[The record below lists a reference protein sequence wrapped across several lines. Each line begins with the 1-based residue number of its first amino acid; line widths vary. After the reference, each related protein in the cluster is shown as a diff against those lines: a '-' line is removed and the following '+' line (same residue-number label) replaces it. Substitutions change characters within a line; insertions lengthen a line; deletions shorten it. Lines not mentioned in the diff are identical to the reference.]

1 MKKRIVIV
9 DDHASVRDMLACILR
24 REPDYEVVGEAGTGM
39 KALEVCEDQ
48 RPDLMILDLVLPELS
63 GTEVM
68 RRLGPGNPLL
78 RVLVYSGTFNHALV
92 IEALRCKPHGFVEK
106 SDTLDTLRQAISTV
120 ASGGSYFTQYAA
132 GFFKSA
138 HAAPCEE
145 CDLTAREREILQ
157 LVAEGQSNK
166 DISRRLGVAN
176 KTVENH
182 RAHLMGKLHIHDIAS
197 LTRYAVRHGIITV
210 E

>member
-24 REPDYEVVGEAGTGM
+24 REPAYEIVGEAGTGM
-39 KALEVCEDQ
+39 KALEICASQ
-48 RPDLMILDLVLPELS
+48 QPDLMILDLVLPELS

-68 RRLGPGNPLL
+68 RRLGLLHPLL

-132 GFFKSA
+132 DFFKSA
-138 HAAPCEE
+138 HTVPCET